1 MPPPVSARVG
11 IVFDYAAENWPS
23 MDLVG
28 DLLVDGLRRHAP
40 RYAPEPI
47 RPEMPRPFGRW
58 LGARAH
64 NADRLVGRHLAY
76 PRSLRRAAGMDLYH
90 VVDHSYAQLV
100 HALPARRTIVTCH
113 DLDAF
118 RSLLQPERDPRPL
131 WFRAMMKHVL
141 GGLGRAAHVVC
152 DSDAVRAELL
162 EYRVLPAD
170 RVSTVP
176 LAAHPDFRA
185 DPDPTA
191 DMHAATL
198 LGSAPPD
205 AADLLHVGS
214 TAPRKRISLLLRAAA
229 PVLAANPRARV
240 VRVGGPLEAAH
251 RELAEA
257 LGIARRIVEVPWVPR
272 PLLAALYRR
281 AALVVSTSERE
292 GFGLPLVE
300 AMACGAPVLAS
311 GLPVYREVGGS
322 AVRYVEGD
330 APAPWSA
337 AMAGML
343 AGLVDEGAR
352 RAARAASL
360 ERARLYG
367 LHRFAAGIAAVYDR
381 VRAEAA

>member
-1 MPPPVSARVG
+1 VSARVG
-11 IVFDYAAENWPS
+11 IVYDYAAENWPS

-58 LGARAH
+58 LGFRAH
-64 NADRLVGRHLAY
+64 NADRLVARHLAY

-118 RSLLQPERDPRPL
+118 RSLLQPGRDPRPL
-131 WFRAMMKHVL
+131 WFRAMMKRVL
-141 GGLGRAAHVVC
+141 GGLQRAAHVVC

-162 EYRVLPAD
+162 EHGVVSTD

-185 DPDPTA
+185 GPDPTA
-191 DMHAATL
+191 DAHAATL
-198 LGSAPPD
+198 LGPAPPD

-214 TAPRKRISLLLRAAA
+214 TAPRKRLDLLLRAAE
-229 PVLAANPRARV
+229 PVLAANPRARL
-240 VRVGGPLEAAH
+240 VRVGGPLEPAH
-251 RELAEA
+251 HEVAEE
-257 LGIARRIVEVPWVPR
+257 LGIVRRIVEVPWVPR
-272 PLLAALYRR
+272 PLLAAIYRR
-281 AALVVSTSERE
+281 AAVVVSTSERE

-311 GLPVYREVGGS
+311 ALPVYREVGGP
-322 AVRYVEGD
+322 AVRYVDGD
-330 APAPWSA
+330 DPAAWSA
-337 AMAGML
+337 ALSGMMTSL
-343 AGLVDEGAR
+343 ADGGKR
-352 RAARAASL
+352 SAARAGSL
-360 ERARLYG
+360 DRARIYG
-367 LHRFAAGIAAVYDR
+367 LDRFAAGIAAVYDR
-381 VRAEAA
+381 VLAEAA

>member
-1 MPPPVSARVG
+1 MSTRVG

-28 DLLVDGLRRHAP
+28 DLLVDGLHRHAP
-40 RYAPEPI
+40 RYAPERIQP
-47 RPEMPRPFGRW
+47 RMPRPFGRW
-58 LGARAH
+58 LGARAR
-64 NADRLVGRHLAY
+64 NADRLVARHLAY
-76 PRSLRRAAGMDLYH
+76 PRTLRRATAMELYH

-100 HALPARRTIVTCH
+100 HALPARRTVVTCH

-118 RSLLQPERDPRPL
+118 RSLLQPEREPRPL
-131 WFRAMMKHVL
+131 WFRAMMKRVL
-141 GGLGRAAHVVC
+141 GGLRRAAHVVC
-152 DSDAVRAELL
+152 DSDAVRVELL
-162 EYRVLPAD
+162 EHRVVPAD

-185 DPDPTA
+185 DPDPTSDA
-191 DMHAATL
+191 HVAAL
-198 LGSAPPD
+198 LGPAPAD
-205 AADLLHVGS
+205 AVELLHVGS
-214 TAPRKRISLLLRAAA
+214 TAPRKRIELLLRAAA
-229 PVLAANPRARV
+229 PMLAANPRARV

-251 RELAEA
+251 RRLAEE

-311 GLPVYREVGGS
+311 GLPVYREVGGP

-330 APAPWSA
+330 APAAWSA

-343 AGLVDEGAR
+343 AGLVDEGGR
-352 RAARAASL
+352 SAARAASL
-360 ERARLYG
+360 DRARRYG
-367 LHRFAAGIAAVYDR
+367 LDRFAAGIAAVYDR
-381 VRAEAA
+381 VRAEAP

>member
-1 MPPPVSARVG
+1 VSARIG
-11 IVFDYAAENWPS
+11 ILYDYAAENWPS

-58 LGARAH
+58 LGGRGH
-64 NADRLVGRHLAY
+64 NADRLVARHLAY

-100 HALPARRTIVTCH
+100 HALPAGRTIVTCH

-131 WFRAMMKHVL
+131 WFRAMMKRVL
-141 GGLGRAAHVVC
+141 GGLQRAAHVVC

-162 EYRVLPAD
+162 EHRVLPPD
-170 RVSTVP
+170 RVSTVL

-185 DPDPTA
+185 DPDPTPDA
-191 DMHAATL
+191 HAAAL
-198 LGSAPPD
+198 LGPAPPD
-205 AADLLHVGS
+205 AVDLLHVGS
-214 TAPRKRISLLLRAAA
+214 TAPRKRIELLLRAAA
-229 PVLAANPRARV
+229 PVLAAYPRARL
-240 VRVGGPLEAAH
+240 VRVGGPLEPAH
-251 RELAEA
+251 RHLAEE

-272 PLLAALYRR
+272 PLLAAIYRR
-281 AALVVSTSERE
+281 ATLVVSTSERE

-311 GLPVYREVGGS
+311 ALPVYREVGGA
-322 AVRYVEGD
+322 AVRYVNGD
-330 APAPWSA
+330 DPAPWSA
-337 AMAGML
+337 ALSGTL
-343 AGLVDEGAR
+343 ASLADEGKR
-352 RAARAASL
+352 SGARAASL
-360 ERARLYG
+360 DRARLYG
-367 LHRFAAGIAAVYDR
+367 LDRFAAGIAAVYDR
-381 VRAEAA
+381 VLAEAA